1 MVGIVLTVPDGLL
14 QGSSHESA
22 PCLFHKH
29 LGLLAELLLKEI
41 VFLAGY
47 CKNIITIRKGLHIWL
62 DIVLMLKQSQ
72 GNIPFRK
79 TKLLPRV
86 ALVNYRR
93 NLSDSPLNVLSIR
106 YGNILGERLLIGAHH
121 VSHKFHPEHF
131 VVYVT

>member
-14 QGSSHESA
+14 QGSGHESA

-47 CKNIITIRKGLHIWL
+47 CKNIITIRKGLHIRL

-86 ALVNYRR
+86 ALVNYR
-93 NLSDSPLNVLSIR
+93 
-106 YGNILGERLLIGAHH
+106 
-121 VSHKFHPEHF
+121 
-131 VVYVT
+131 